1 MMVNPLITLVIGLLL
16 ILFGA
21 MLFWPKKGLFFR
33 WQNQKIL
40 SEKVLREHIAKDI
53 QKRSLEGDQLDI
65 KALALLNQVDEE
77 KIVRVISGMKNGGFI
92 IEDGNYFKL
101 TESGQELATR
111 VIRAHRIY
119 ERYLADHTGF
129 DEIEWHEKA
138 HSYEHIL
145 STEQVEEISKKLGHP
160 VHDPHG
166 DLIPTKEGEY
176 FDTPGIILTEAPL
189 NKALQIVSV
198 PDEPAELA
206 SIVLGQNIVPDE
218 IIKVTEVTGEIVQF
232 IHDGKTHNLPVNAAK
247 YVKVHDMVTEE
258 ESFVDCIPLSSLTPG
273 QAAKVEH
280 ISPHVRGQERR
291 RFMDLGILKGTVI
304 SAEFE
309 SPAGDPTAYM
319 IRGAV
324 IALRKEQADQII
336 ISPQLEVE

>member
-1 MMVNPLITLVIGLLL
+1 MVNPVIPLVIGFLI

-21 MLFWPKKGLFFR
+21 MIFWPKKGLFFR
-33 WQNQKIL
+33 WQNQRTY

-77 KIVRVISGMKNGGFI
+77 LAASVIFGMVNDGLVT
-92 IEDGNYFKL
+92 EDGAYFKL
-101 TESGQELATR
+101 TESGQELSTR

-129 DEIEWHEKA
+129 DETEWHEKA
-138 HSYEHIL
+138 HDYEHIL
-145 STEQVEEISKKLGHP
+145 SAEQVEEISKKLGHP

-176 FDTPGIILTEAPL
+176 FDAPGILLSDAPL

-198 PDEPAELA
+198 PDDPVELA
-206 SIVLGQNIVPDE
+206 SIVLGQNIVPE
-218 IIKVTEVTGEIVQF
+218 EVIKVIELTDTEVHF
-232 IHDGKTHNLPVNAAK
+232 IHDGKAHALPVNAAK
-247 YVKVHDMVTEE
+247 YIKVHDIVTEK
-258 ESFVDCIPLSSLTPG
+258 ESFIDCIPLSSLAPG

-319 IRGAV
+319 IRGAI

-336 ISPQLEVE
+336 ISPHLEVE